1 MSIYAT
7 NEGNGGMK
15 FDPIENGTHVATCV
29 QMIHIGTIEDE
40 FDGKPVKGNKVRITF
55 ELPNELVKFKDDEP
69 EQPRF
74 ISKEFTLSMNE
85 KAGLRKFLNSWR
97 GVPFTE
103 DEAKRFDITKLLGLP
118 VMLSI
123 TTKTSKTGK
132 QYNDILS
139 ASALI
144 KGMNAPEILTEVF
157 EINYENI
164 SETWSKIPNFLR
176 EKMATTPE
184 YTASGFIFPADDQT
198 PKNEPKDAPETEE
211 TSEEIDPLT
220 GKKKDGLPF

>member
-1 MSIYAT
+1 MAIYAT
-7 NEGNGGMK
+7 NESNGNN
-15 FDPIENGTHVATCV
+15 FNPIENGTHVATCV
-29 QMIHIGTIEDE
+29 QMIHIGTVEDE

-69 EQPRF
+69 QQPRF

-85 KAGLRKFLNSWR
+85 KASLRKFLNSWR

-103 DEAKRFDITKLLGLP
+103 EEAVKFDICKLLGLP

-139 ASALI
+139 ASALM
-144 KGMNAPEILTEVF
+144 KGMNAPEILTEVL
-157 EINYENI
+157 EINYQNLKDNY
-164 SETWSKIPNFLR
+164 SKVPKFLR
-176 EKMATTPE
+176 EKMALTPE
-184 YTASGFIFPADDQT
+184 YLSSGFVFPADEDKPTDQSAT
-198 PKNEPKDAPETEE
+198 EPETETAQTE
-211 TSEEIDPLT
+211 TIENVD
-220 GKKKDGLPF
+220 KKVKLPF

>member
-1 MSIYAT
+1 MSIFAT

-144 KGMNAPEILTEVF
+144 KGMATPEILTEVF
-157 EINYENI
+157 EINYDNI
-164 SETWSKIPNFLR
+164 AEMWSKVPKFLR

-184 YTASGFIFPADDQT
+184 YSASGFVFPTDD
-198 PKNEPKDAPETEE
+198 EAPKDAPESKIVNSTPVGEPE
-211 TSEEIDPLT
+211 PEP
-220 GKKKDGLPF
+220 KKDVKLPF